1 MNLRRLLELAIK
13 LAVFFHVQLTIKS
26 TDNPDVYI
34 DIYPT
39 RYGIRVHS
47 PSYARILS
55 QRNYYFNIAPSNID
69 SKMSSVLHDIL
80 AGTRVA
86 NEETLSSLY
95 RLDTSTSIVRDI
107 KSMLNQ
113 IDKDIKGIE
122 KVEGKPN
129 TLQKL
134 MYAYVP
140 PIKACEGVRIEFRNV
155 ADNNKFIV
163 VRIDGDL
170 INLATTPATTS
181 NRSLN
186 WYNNGNVTYDT
197 VKRNLRRDA
206 ANVLS
211 ISHLEDLFTASM
223 TYHNAPFLLSDL
235 KKSMLATVHEL
246 DNEFAM
252 HPRSW
257 YTRIL

>member
-1 MNLRRLLELAIK
+1 MNFRRLLELAIK
-13 LAVFFHVQLTIKS
+13 LAVFFHVQSTIKNV
-26 TDNPDVYI
+26 DNPDVYI
-34 DIYPT
+34 NIYPT

-55 QRNYYFNIAPSNID
+55 QCHYYFNIAPSNID
-69 SKMSSVLHDIL
+69 PKMSGVLHDIS
-80 AGTRVA
+80 AGMRVA
-86 NEETLSSLY
+86 TAETLSSLY
-95 RLDTSTSIVRDI
+95 RLEPSINIVRDI
-107 KSMLNQ
+107 KLMLNQ

-155 ADNNKFIV
+155 AENNKFIV
-163 VRIDGDL
+163 VRIDGNL
-170 INLATTPATTS
+170 INLATTPATTP

-186 WYNNGNVTYDT
+186 WYNNGSVTYAT
-197 VKRNLRRDA
+197 VKRHLRHDA
-206 ANVLS
+206 VSILS
-211 ISHLEDLFTASM
+211 IAHLEDSFTASM

-252 HPRSW
+252 PPRPG
-257 YTRIL
+257 YIRIL

>member
-13 LAVFFHVQLTIKS
+13 LAVFFQVQSTIKNV
-26 TDNPDVYI
+26 DNTDVYI
-34 DIYPT
+34 NIYPT
-39 RYGIRVHS
+39 KYGIRVHS
-47 PSYARILS
+47 PSYALILS

-69 SKMSSVLHDIL
+69 SKMSGVLHDIL

-86 NEETLSSLY
+86 SAETLSSLY
-95 RLDTSTSIVRDI
+95 RLNPSTNIVRDI

-155 ADNNKFIV
+155 AENNKFIV
-163 VRIDGDL
+163 VRIESNL
-170 INLATTPATTS
+170 INVATTPVTTPD
-181 NRSLN
+181 RSLN
-186 WYNNGNVTYDT
+186 WYNNGSVTHDT

-211 ISHLEDLFTASM
+211 MAHLEDSFTASM

-252 HPRSW
+252 HPSLW